1 MGFHSVCHVEWS
13 CTDLERTKAFLW
25 GLFGWEFE
33 PFGEDYLLFTAPE
46 GPDVGIQR
54 VAEVGPGDSPT
65 VYVEVPSVATC
76 SQQAEELG
84 GEVVTPKAEIPGVGW
99 FSRVKDPDGNVIGLF
114 EPHR

>member
-1 MGFHSVCHVEWS
+1 MGVHRVSHVEWS

-46 GPDVGIQR
+46 GPDVGIRR
-54 VAEVGPGDSPT
+54 VAGVGTGDSPT

-76 SQQAEELG
+76 GEQAEELG
-84 GEVVTPKAEIPGVGW
+84 GEVVAPKAEIPGVGW

-114 EPHR
+114 EPRR